1 MPVLRFLVT
10 NDDGINAPG
19 LLALKQELAKIG
31 EVDAIAPDRP
41 RSAAG
46 HAITLH
52 KPLRV
57 RKVTLADGTVGWASN
72 GTPSDCVVLGISEVL
87 GHPPDMVVSGINA
100 GPNLGEDLTYS
111 GTVSA
116 AMEGTIYGLPSLAI
130 SIADWEAQDYSAAA
144 RFAARLVQALQA
156 HRLPP
161 LTFLNVNVPARP
173 EQQIEG
179 IAITSQARRRY
190 KGRLE
195 KRKDL
200 RGVEYYW
207 LGGEILD
214 QGDLAGTDVE
224 AIEQNRISITPVHL
238 DLTQHSFLKELQTW
252 KI

>member
-1 MPVLRFLVT
+1 MPVLRILVT
-10 NDDGINAPG
+10 NDDGIHAPG

-57 RKVTLADGTVGWASN
+57 RRVTLADGSTGWASN
-72 GTPSDCVVLGISEVL
+72 GTPSDCVVLGISDVL

-130 SIADWEAQDYSAAA
+130 SVTDWEAQDYSVAA
-144 RFAARLVQALQA
+144 RFAARLVQAVQA
-156 HRLPP
+156 HDLPDQ
-161 LTFLNVNVPARP
+161 TFLNVNVPALP
-173 EQQIEG
+173 EGQIAG
-179 IAITSQARRRY
+179 IAFTCQARRRY
-190 KGRLE
+190 QGRLE

-224 AIEQNRISITPVHL
+224 AIEHNRISITPVHL
-238 DLTQHSFLKELQTW
+238 DLTQHAFLKELQTW